1 MIKLKSVL
9 LPLALLTLPD
19 SAAAQGNAQA
29 LYFVFKL
36 ATTLPLTVQD
46 TPECAAQ
53 QASWQSVTG
62 GQASSTQASSSQA
75 SSTQA
80 SLSALPRLMT
90 YSFVSPASGAV
101 LRRDLDA
108 FAREHNFAATPPA
121 PGTSPAGA
129 SSADQEVGRQFT
141 DAAVTGFSYAVRVY
155 ARSGDAGPRSVLC
168 VTMFSP
174 PEPAPGEPSSDDI

>member
-1 MIKLKSVL
+1 MLKLKSVL
-9 LPLALLTLPD
+9 LPLALLTLPG

-46 TPECAAQ
+46 TPECAAE

-62 GQASSTQASSSQA
+62 GQASSSQA
-75 SSTQA
+75 SS

-90 YSFVSPASGAV
+90 YSFVSLESSAA

-108 FAREHNFAATPPA
+108 FAQEHNFAATTPA
-121 PGTSPAGA
+121 PGTSPEGA
-129 SSADQEVGRQFT
+129 SGADQEAGRQFT